1 MTEAEKRKMVGNY
14 CQLTKCRDCVLK
26 TGKWVHKTA
35 NNAGNDCIFISG
47 ADEKKLD
54 KALDLINDAFFG
66 VEAQNTEKVLP
77 VRVAEGLKSA
87 AAVIQLEVGDGS
99 VMSVANAICKHYVQ
113 YSDTEKGLIAMDELT
128 EHIDAYVRAE
138 RKALEYKKLA
148 EED

>member
-1 MTEAEKRKMVGNY
+1 MTVEEKRRLVIDY
-14 CQLTKCRDCVLK
+14 CGRRIDCGACVLK
-26 TGKWVHKTA
+26 GSQWQHINTSSFPCLDFE
-35 NNAGNDCIFISG
+35 NASEEELDEAIRLIKSKASDEG
-47 ADEKKLD
+47 A
-54 KALDLINDAFFG
+54 AL
-66 VEAQNTEKVLP
+66 VEAQIKE
-77 VRVAEGLKSA
+77 LKSA

-113 YSDTEKGLIAMDELT
+113 YSDTEKGLIELDELT